1 MVKFYNIYIYMDY
14 KAKYI
19 KYKKKYLHLKKIQ
32 IGAASIT
39 LSQPKNSN
47 IDFNTLIQNLEK
59 NNNFSVM
66 NRSSQNLGQQ
76 NCGIFSHKNYIIKC
90 TNQFIKG
97 EETMR
102 QISNNPNLVTI
113 YTWNDGK
120 IYKIYEDNFFYI
132 MEKLDGDLTSL
143 ILQKIYREKFNNLN
157 DYQIFFDH
165 LEKTMGGAKK
175 SQKGESLLNSIKEFL
190 RSENGLQF
198 FKHLIMNLQ
207 SKLDK
212 LFHNL
217 YLTGYHY
224 QDHKLDNIGYKI
236 KNNELQLFF
245 IDIES
250 GLKLVNDYINDRI
263 SRANSIKK
271 KDNIEEIKDKTYF
284 DLNKEEEKIDPKKNE
299 EKIKIINNKISIL
312 REVFLIKDK
321 EFDDDMFPVY
331 IFKPEWEDNDE
342 IKENINKTI
351 SKLEDERDKLSYD
364 FEFKLVKQ
372 EMNIEVHDDMIK
384 EIIKDGHYYYT
395 KDGKIITKKQAEK
408 FYPEKFS
415 NFWATERYLEEP
427 RMLFSYG
434 ILGQYNL
441 KSILDTPEIKFREH
455 DINYYNNILKNIE
468 GIEILEVNNIW
479 KNNFIHFKIRN
490 QNNSYII
497 QLFGIH
503 YRFIILD
510 DYEKHYLVPGFNEN
524 FEKKDILFENFNDLL
539 FEIKKI

>member
-1 MVKFYNIYIYMDY
+1 MDY
-14 KAKYI
+14 KTKYI

-76 NCGIFSHKNYIIKC
+76 NCGIFSHEKYIIKC
-90 TNQFIKG
+90 TSQKLAG
-97 EETMR
+97 EEIMR

-113 YTWNDGK
+113 YSWNDGI
-120 IYKIYEDNFFYI
+120 IYKSYKGNTFYI

-143 ILQKIYREKFNNLN
+143 ILQKIYRKKFNNLN
-157 DYQIFFDH
+157 DYQIFFDQ
-165 LEKTMGGAKK
+165 LEKTMGGTKK

-198 FKHLIMNLQ
+198 FKQLLMNLQ

-217 YLTGYHY
+217 YLTGYY
-224 QDHKLDNIGYKI
+224 YIDHKLDNIGYKI

-250 GLKLVNDYINDRI
+250 GLKLVDDYINDRI

-284 DLNKEEEKIDPKKNE
+284 DLNKEEEKIDSKKKKKNE
-299 EKIKIINNKISIL
+299 EKIKIINNKISRL
-312 REVFLIKDK
+312 REVFFYKDEK
-321 EFDDDMFPVY
+321 FDDDMFDDDMFSVY
-331 IFKPEWEDNDE
+331 IFKPEWEDDDE
-342 IKENINKTI
+342 TKEYINKII

-364 FEFKLVKQ
+364 FEFKLVEQ
-372 EMNIEVHDDMIK
+372 EMNIKVHDDMIK

-395 KDGKIITKKQAEK
+395 KDGKIYTKKRAEQ

-415 NFWATERYLEEP
+415 NFWATKKYLEVP

-468 GIEILEVNNIW
+468 GIKILEVNNIW
-479 KNNFIHFKIRN
+479 KYNFIHFKIRN

-510 DYEKHYLVPGFNEN
+510 DYEKHYLVPGFNEY

-539 FEIKKI
+539 SEIKKI